1 MSEEFNWLDYAEPEE
16 SAPAPSPRRGLRRF
30 LPRRPGLPRLPA
42 RPSLP
47 ALPGMP
53 RLPRRPRLP
62 RLSLPRRGT
71 DDASLESPSAPD
83 LLGLQ
88 DERPLE
94 ELDDRLRSLRERSAA
109 GSPSEAESRQALYD
123 VDEVLVSPE
132 VLHKPG
138 GVISA
143 AALSKAQEQQV
154 ELLKDIVG
162 GAGKAQETG
171 GRRFLPSA
179 GAFSLSAAPRLLGS
193 ALLCLMVSLPFV
205 SSEFSEGQ
213 LPPSEF
219 HEDRPGAT
227 NVYALLDSLTEDD
240 YVLLAFEYGP
250 AAAGELDAIAD
261 LFLRHIVAQRA
272 KPLIVSSN
280 PIAIVHAQ
288 NVIRG
293 INRSVASSGN
303 HLQRGRDYFILR
315 YLPGGSLGL
324 RELSENF
331 ADVARVSHKGELTGL
346 EFDAL
351 ADMAAIVLIAER
363 AEDMRNWAEQV
374 VAEAAETRLLAASS
388 YAAAPL
394 AQVYAD
400 SMDAIVG
407 LVVGYRD
414 AYTYGEKLQLNFGLL
429 LPAGREPDVAPA
441 AELAAKEEQTNEAD
455 AQVERRPATELPPP
469 TELPSPTARS
479 LPTTTP
485 RPINTAPPTAT
496 NPPTV
501 TATGPPTATATQE
514 TVRVVEVVS
523 PRQVRIRR
531 GPSTASDILQLALAG
546 DMFELVGAN
555 DDASWYRI
563 ALSARLDGWIAEF
576 LVEVKEATRAALQAA
591 QASASARIP
600 DERVFLRREFDVSLG
615 KNRPRFY
622 QVDIPTAGDIP
633 EYVLQRDRSREAPRL
648 HAMTFGT
655 LAAVLMIA
663 LGNVYYALGALGRRR
678 RAADNG

>member
-30 LPRRPGLPRLPA
+30 LPRRPRLPRLPG
-42 RPSLP
+42 RPRLP
-47 ALPGMP
+47 GLPGMP
-53 RLPRRPRLP
+53 RLPRLP
-62 RLSLPRRGT
+62 RLSLPRRGSE
-71 DDASLESPSAPD
+71 DSSLETPSAPD

-94 ELDDRLRSLRERSAA
+94 ELDEGLRSLRERSAA
-109 GSPSEAESRQALYD
+109 GAQFEVESRQALYD

-132 VLHKPG
+132 VLQKPG

-154 ELLKDIVG
+154 EMLKDIVG
-162 GAGKAQETG
+162 GAGQAEETG

-179 GAFSLSAAPRLLGS
+179 AFSLSAAPRLLGS
-193 ALLCLMVSLPFV
+193 AVLCLMVSLPFV
-205 SSEFSEGQ
+205 SSDFSEGQ

-227 NVYALLDSLTEDD
+227 TVYDLLDNLTVDD
-240 YVLLAFEYGP
+240 YVLVAFEYGP

-288 NVIRG
+288 NIIRG

-303 HLQRGRDYFILR
+303 DLQRGRDYFILR

-346 EFDAL
+346 DFDSL
-351 ADMAAIVLIAER
+351 EDLAAIVLVAER

-374 VAEAAETRLLAASS
+374 VAEVADTRLLAASG

-400 SMDAIVG
+400 SMEEIVG

-414 AYTYGEKLQLNFGLL
+414 AYTYGEKLENNYGDP
-429 LPAGREPDVAPA
+429 LPAALEPDARTDAPEVEAAVEPA
-441 AELAAKEEQTNEAD
+441 AQEEQTSEAD
-455 AQVERRPATELPPP
+455 AQLELAQATATEKPPATEM
-469 TELPSPTARS
+469 PSPTVRS

-485 RPINTAPPTAT
+485 RPSNTAPPTAT
-496 NPPTV
+496 D
-501 TATGPPTATATQE
+501 PPTATATQE
-514 TVRVVEVVS
+514 TVRVVEIVS
-523 PRQVRIRR
+523 PQQVRIRR

-546 DMFELVGAN
+546 DMFELIGAN
-555 DDASWYRI
+555 GDDSWYRI
-563 ALSARLDGWIAEF
+563 ALSAGLEGWIAEF

-591 QASASARIP
+591 QASASARIS
-600 DERVFLRREFDVSLG
+600 DERVFLRREFNVSLG
-615 KNRPRFY
+615 KNRPRYY
-622 QVDIPTAGDIP
+622 QVNTPISGDIP
-633 EYVLQRDRSREAPRL
+633 EYVLLRDRSQEVPRL
-648 HAMTFGT
+648 NAMTFGT
-655 LAAVLMIA
+655 LAAVLVIA

-678 RAADNG
+678 AADKA